1 MYVSFPLMVKVT
13 IEGNIN
19 VDIVTRYMY
28 IEHILPGHEGYSTCL
43 LHPGD
48 CELPESHAI
57 SLGLRPQEIACNSGN
72 SQSRGGNKRVL

>member
-48 CELPESHAI
+48 CELPESH
-57 SLGLRPQEIACNSGN
+57 GIACDCGN
-72 SQSRGGNKRVL
+72 SQSQRGNERVL